1 LKKEATVWMQLD
13 DIHVAKF
20 YGVAEV
26 GGRPALILQWCS
38 QGTATY
44 YLKGKSL
51 DERLR
56 VVSVSYANFDCL

>member
-1 LKKEATVWMQLD
+1 MQLD

-20 YGVAEV
+20 YGVNVV
-26 GGRPALILQWCS
+26 GGRPALILEWCS
-38 QGTATY
+38 LGTATD

-56 VVSVSYANFDCL
+56 VVSMSYANVDCF

>member
-13 DIHVAKF
+13 NIHVVKF

-56 VVSVSYANFDCL
+56 VVSMSYANFDCL